1 MAILA
6 WQTSTL
12 PPVPPSPTEGPVAV
26 DIFQ

>member
-6 WQTSTL
+6 CQTSSL